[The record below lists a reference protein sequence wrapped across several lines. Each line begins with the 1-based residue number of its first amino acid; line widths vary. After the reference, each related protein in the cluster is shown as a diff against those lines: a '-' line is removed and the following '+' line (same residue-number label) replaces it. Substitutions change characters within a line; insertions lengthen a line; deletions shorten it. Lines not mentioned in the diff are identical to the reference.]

1 MPSIVPK
8 KIHGQTYYY
17 AVWSAR
23 VNGHPRIVKQKYL
36 GRVEQLIETLEGTA
50 PTTPRKVVIAEFGAV
65 AALFSMAE
73 KLGLAELIDSYT
85 PKRTQGLTVGHYI
98 TLATINRAVRPLSK
112 NRFEKWYR
120 STILTRLIPAHK
132 GALSS
137 QRFWDHMSYFEK
149 STIREIQG
157 ALTKRVIEQFGID
170 LTSLVYDGTNFFTF
184 INTRTRSRLAQRG
197 HNKAKRNDL
206 RQISLGLV
214 VSREFHIPLLFDTYP
229 GNLSDS
235 QEFLRILKDLL
246 PRYRSLCGQ
255 AELTLVFD
263 KGNNSEANFKQ
274 IKRLSGLHFIGSLVP
289 SQHVDLLEIPL
300 SRFQA
305 LEGQR
310 LQGVLAYRTRKEVFG
325 AERTV
330 VVTYN
335 PRLFRGQKNGLR
347 VHLRKKLKKLKELR
361 ERLTRRREGK
371 TRGGRAPTLQSVQDQ
386 VEKIREGVPFRDVI
400 AAKVRKTKRGL
411 GLVFRLDRPALQRY
425 CQQLYGKTILFT
437 DNHPWETKDIVL
449 GYRAQYR
456 IEDAFR
462 EMKDPEAFC
471 WWPQFHWTDQ
481 KIEVHAF
488 YCVMA
493 LLLTSLL
500 QRELHR
506 QGIDLSIPS
515 MLEALRGIREVLL
528 IYPGRG
534 ETGKGR
540 RLGALVLSEMDDTQQ
555 QIFKALNL
563 ERFLA
568 G

>member
-1 MPSIVPK
+1 MPSIVRK
-8 KIHGQTYYY
+8 VIHGQAYYY

-23 VNGHPRIVKQKYL
+23 VNGQPRIVKQKYL
-36 GRVEQLIETLEGTA
+36 GRVEQLIENFQSAA
-50 PTTPRKVVIAEFGAV
+50 PVNPRKVFIAEFGAV
-65 AALFSMAE
+65 AALFAVAE
-73 KLGLAELIDSYT
+73 RLGLAELIDTYT
-85 PKRTQGLTVGHYI
+85 PKRRQGLSVGQYI

-149 STIREIQG
+149 STIRTIQE
-157 ALTKRVIEQFGID
+157 ALAKRVLECFGID
-170 LTSLVYDGTNFFTF
+170 LSSLVYDGTNFFTF

-214 VSREFHIPLLFDTYP
+214 VSREYHIPLLFDTYP

-246 PRYRSLCGQ
+246 PRFRSLCGQ

-263 KGNNSEANFKQ
+263 KGNNSEVNFTQ
-274 IKRLSGLHFIGSLVP
+274 IEHSGLHFIGSLVP
-289 SQHVDLLEIPL
+289 SQHTDLLEIPL
-300 SRFQA
+300 KRFQS

-310 LQGVLAYRTRKEVFG
+310 LQGVRAYRTTKEVFRT
-325 AERTV
+325 ERTI

-335 PRLFRGQKNGLR
+335 PRLYQGQKNGLR
-347 VHLRKKLKKLKELR
+347 GHLRKKLKKLKELR
-361 ERLTRRREGK
+361 EKLRRRREGK
-371 TRGGRAPTLQSVQDQ
+371 TRGGHAPSLQSVHDQ
-386 VEKIREGVPFRDVI
+386 VEKIREGVPFRDI
-400 AAKVRKTKRGL
+400 IIAKVRKTKRGL
-411 GLVFRLDRPALQRY
+411 SLVFRLDRQALQRY
-425 CQQLYGKTILFT
+425 CQCLYGKTILFT
-437 DNHPWETKDIVL
+437 DNHSWGNEDIVL

-462 EMKDPEAFC
+462 DMKDPEAFC

-488 YCVMA
+488 YCVLA

-500 QRELHR
+500 QRELHHR
-506 QGIDLSIPS
+506 QIDLSIPL
-515 MLEALRGIREVLL
+515 MLETLRGIKEVLL

-534 ETGKGR
+534 ETGKGQR
-540 RLGALVLSEMDDTQQ
+540 RGAVVLSQMDDTQQ
-555 QIFKALNL
+555 RIFKALKL
-563 ERFLA
+563 ERFIA

>member
-1 MPSIVPK
+1 MASIVAK
-8 KIHGQTYYY
+8 KIRGQTYYY

-23 VNGHPRIVKQKYL
+23 VNGRPRIVKQKYL
-36 GRVEQLIETLEGTA
+36 GRVEQLLATLEGA
-50 PTTPRKVVIAEFGAV
+50 SPPTPRKAVIAEFGAV
-65 AALFSMAE
+65 AALFSIAE
-73 KLGLAELIDSYT
+73 RLGLAELIDSHT
-85 PKRTQGLTVGHYI
+85 PKRAQGISVGRYI

-112 NRFEKWYR
+112 HRFEKWYR
-120 STILTRLIPAHK
+120 STILTRLIPAAK

-137 QRFWDHMSYFEK
+137 QRFWDHMSYLEK
-149 STIREIQG
+149 STIREIQE
-157 ALTKRVIEQFGID
+157 ALAKRVIEGFGID

-214 VSREFHIPLLFDTYP
+214 VSREFHVPLLFDTYP

-263 KGNNSEANFKQ
+263 KGNNSEANFAQ
-274 IKRLSGLHFIGSLVP
+274 INRSGLHFIGSLVP
-289 SQHVDLLEIPL
+289 SQHADLLEIPL
-300 SRFQA
+300 PRFQK
-305 LEGQR
+305 LDGER
-310 LQGVLAYRTRKEVFG
+310 LKGVLAYRAGKEVFG

-335 PRLFRGQKNGLR
+335 PRLYQGQKNGLR
-347 VHLRKKLKKLKELR
+347 GHLRKKLKKLKELR

-400 AAKVRKTKRGL
+400 RTKVKKTKRGL
-411 GLVFRLDRPALQRY
+411 GLVFSLDRPALQRY
-425 CQQLYGKTILFT
+425 CQRLYGKTILFT
-437 DNHPWETKDIVL
+437 DNHHWETEDIVL

-488 YCVMA
+488 YCVVA

-515 MLEALRGIREVLL
+515 MLETLRGIREVLL
-528 IYPGRG
+528 IYAGGG

-540 RLGALVLSEMDDTQQ
+540 RRGAVVLSEMKDTQQ
-555 QIFKALNL
+555 RIFKALNL